1 MARIGRECE
10 KWRYDFEDAA
20 CARAHALSSIPGFE
34 KAGAPEPQASSLPM
48 TQSELITWTRREG
61 FSQVDPHI
69 LEPSQWVV
77 CWARRLDFEENVL
90 ASEARAWL
98 WSLRHQLRAA
108 AGFKRRLL
116 QLVDTKPLCLSA
128 NKGRASSPH
137 LTRALQR
144 GAALLLV
151 WFLSSTSMGAI

>member
-20 CARAHALSSIPGFE
+20 RARAHALSSIPGFE
-34 KAGAPEPQASSLPM
+34 KEGASEPLASPLPM
-48 TQSELITWTRREG
+48 TQSDLVTWTRREG
-61 FSQVDPHI
+61 FSEVDPQV
-69 LEPSQWVV
+69 LDPSHWVV
-77 CWARRLDFEENVL
+77 CRARRLDFDENIL

-116 QLVDTKPLCLSA
+116 
-128 NKGRASSPH
+128 
-137 LTRALQR
+137 
-144 GAALLLV
+144 
-151 WFLSSTSMGAI
+151 